1 MSRRSSN
8 PVVNIFFSFSAP
20 DTEPDSLS
28 EREEIVSTLMYLIK
42 LVKSTVLNVLT
53 YLKVEQYT
61 TKEMKC
67 KEDYLSRLALRG
79 RVMGVTREA
88 TGTSFFSFIAKN
100 TKINLISEIL
110 LILYN

>member
-1 MSRRSSN
+1 MKCWDVDLTSLPNTLRLIALHA
-8 PVVNIFFSFSAP
+8 VA
-20 DTEPDSLS
+20 LS

-67 KEDYLSRLALRG
+67 KGDYLSR
-79 RVMGVTREA
+79 
-88 TGTSFFSFIAKN
+88 
-100 TKINLISEIL
+100 
-110 LILYN
+110 

>member
-1 MSRRSSN
+1 M
-8 PVVNIFFSFSAP
+8 
-20 DTEPDSLS
+20 EPLS

-67 KEDYLSRLALRG
+67 KGDYAVYCTVPGRFCLRLDE
-79 RVMGVTREA
+79 RVKARRV
-88 TGTSFFSFIAKN
+88 
-100 TKINLISEIL
+100 LV
-110 LILYN
+110 